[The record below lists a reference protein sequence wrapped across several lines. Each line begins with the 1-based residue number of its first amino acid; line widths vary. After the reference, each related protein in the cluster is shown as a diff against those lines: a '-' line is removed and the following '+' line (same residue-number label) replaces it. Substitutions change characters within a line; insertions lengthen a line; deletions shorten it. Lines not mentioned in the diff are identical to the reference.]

1 MEYSI
6 PSINKGYRIRQA
18 SVFSG
23 NFDGGLSPLIF
34 NIQLVFLVLLNLLPS
49 VLIKKKKKLL
59 PSADLSLYTKTF
71 FFKTL
76 GAINFEDYLYSL

>member
-1 MEYSI
+1 MCPQIILSVVVFFVEYSI
-6 PSINKGYRIRQA
+6 PSINKQINKGYRIRQA

-49 VLIKKKKKLL
+49 VLIKKKKK
-59 PSADLSLYTKTF
+59 YC
-71 FFKTL
+71 
-76 GAINFEDYLYSL
+76 